1 MNQNKDNLVKDAI
14 DPFKSDA
21 PLIIYIDLKSPYAY
35 LSIEPTRRMLKDLG
49 IVADWRPF
57 VLDIP
62 SYLGSAK
69 LGKGGKKVA
78 KQNRTEEQWS
88 DVKYAYFD
96 CRRYA
101 NLSNKTI
108 RGTVK
113 IWNTDLPA
121 IGMLWLKRF
130 SSLSEQCA
138 EGSLLERFVDEV
150 YDSFWKRE
158 LDAEDVSV
166 ILAVL
171 EQIGAPTEGFLK
183 YAQTDGAALN
193 NHLQELSFN
202 AGIYGVPTY
211 ILPNESLTDPQHEK
225 FFGRENLPRI
235 SWLLT
240 GRKGQAPD
248 LAYNLNLDVDKEV
261 LFKSAAE
268 PGSARELKM
277 SPKQLTTYFDFNSLH
292 SYLAL
297 DSILTL
303 KTEGISINWRP
314 VSSMSLKVPQEET
327 KDEDRSTKHR
337 RLRAEY
343 QVNDIQRYAP
353 HDLTEIHRKT
363 DCQVANMGFLW
374 LQQELKMDNNVIDE
388 YVQSVFYH
396 HWRDNGSIVTIQDIE
411 HILLKIKKINSFD
424 QELKWQDAWKQ
435 YCQGTGLEHLEI
447 AQREAK
453 TKGINTTPTFLIGSE
468 PFKGRAHLPLVLAR
482 LKAGI

>member
-1 MNQNKDNLVKDAI
+1 MNQNKDNLITGVLE
-14 DPFKSDA
+14 PFKSDA

-35 LSIEPTRRMLKDLG
+35 LSIEPTRHMVKDLG

-62 SYLGSAK
+62 SYIGSAK

-101 NLSNKTI
+101 NLSEKTI

-121 IGMLWLKRF
+121 IGMLWLKGF

-138 EGSLLERFVDEV
+138 EGSFLERFVDEI

-158 LDAEDVSV
+158 LDAEDASV

-171 EQIGAPTEGFLK
+171 EKIGAPTEGFLK
-183 YAQTDGAALN
+183 YAKTDGSALN
-193 NHLQELSFN
+193 NHLQESSFN

-240 GRKGQAPD
+240 GRKGHAPD
-248 LAYNLNLDVDKEV
+248 LAYNLNSDIHEEV
-261 LFKSAAE
+261 LSKSAFE
-268 PGSARELKM
+268 PRSAPELKT
-277 SPKQLTTYFDFNSLH
+277 SPKRLIAYFDFNSLH

-297 DSILTL
+297 HSILSL
-303 KTEGISINWRP
+303 KAEGISINWRP
-314 VSSMSLKVPQEET
+314 VSTMSLKEPLEET

-343 QVNDIQRYAP
+343 QVNDIHRYAP

-363 DCQVANMGFLW
+363 DCQIANLGFLW
-374 LQQELKMDNNVIDE
+374 LQQELKMDSNVIDE
-388 YVQSVFYH
+388 YVESVFYH
-396 HWRDNGSIVTIQDIE
+396 HWRDNGSITTIQDIE
-411 HILLKIKKINSFD
+411 SILLGIIKINSLD
-424 QELKWQDAWKQ
+424 QELKWQDAWKE
-435 YCQGTGLEHLEI
+435 YCQSSGLEHLEI
-447 AQREAK
+447 AQTK

-468 PFKGRAHLPLVLAR
+468 PFKGRAHLPLILAR

>member
-1 MNQNKDNLVKDAI
+1 MNQNKDNLITGVLE
-14 DPFKSDA
+14 PFKSDA

-35 LSIEPTRRMLKDLG
+35 LSIEPTRHMVKDLG

-101 NLSNKTI
+101 NLSEKTI

-121 IGMLWLKRF
+121 IGMLWLKGF

-138 EGSLLERFVDEV
+138 EGSFLERFVDEI

-158 LDAEDVSV
+158 LDAEDASV

-171 EQIGAPTEGFLK
+171 EKIGAPTEGFLK
-183 YAQTDGAALN
+183 YAKTDGSALN
-193 NHLQELSFN
+193 NHLQESSFN

-240 GRKGQAPD
+240 GRKGHAPD
-248 LAYNLNLDVDKEV
+248 LAYNLNSDIHEEV
-261 LFKSAAE
+261 LSKSAFE
-268 PGSARELKM
+268 PRSAPELKT
-277 SPKQLTTYFDFNSLH
+277 SPKRLIAYFDFNSLH

-297 DSILTL
+297 DSILSL
-303 KTEGISINWRP
+303 KAEGISINWRP
-314 VSSMSLKVPQEET
+314 VSTMSLKEPQEET

-343 QVNDIQRYAP
+343 QVNDIHRYAP

-363 DCQVANMGFLW
+363 DCQIANLGFLW
-374 LQQELKMDNNVIDE
+374 LQQELKMDSNVIDE
-388 YVQSVFYH
+388 YVESVFYH
-396 HWRDNGSIVTIQDIE
+396 HWRDNGSITTIQDIE
-411 HILLKIKKINSFD
+411 SILLGIIKINSLD
-424 QELKWQDAWKQ
+424 QELKWQDAWKE
-435 YCQGTGLEHLEI
+435 YCQSSGLEHLEI
-447 AQREAK
+447 AQTK

-468 PFKGRAHLPLVLAR
+468 PFKGRAHLPLILAR

>member
-1 MNQNKDNLVKDAI
+1 MNQNKDNLITDALE
-14 DPFKSDA
+14 PFKSDA

-35 LSIEPTRRMLKDLG
+35 LSIEPTRDMLKDLG

-101 NLSNKTI
+101 NLSEKTI

-121 IGMLWLKRF
+121 IGMLWLKGF

-138 EGSLLERFVDEV
+138 EGSFLERFVDEI

-158 LDAEDVSV
+158 LDAEDASV

-171 EQIGAPTEGFLK
+171 EKIGAPTEGFLK
-183 YAQTDGAALN
+183 YAKTDGSALN
-193 NHLQELSFN
+193 NHLQESSFN

-240 GRKGQAPD
+240 GRKGHAPD
-248 LAYNLNLDVDKEV
+248 LAYNLNSDIHEEV
-261 LFKSAAE
+261 LSKSAFE
-268 PGSARELKM
+268 PRSAPELKT
-277 SPKQLTTYFDFNSLH
+277 SPKRLIAYFDFNSLH

-297 DSILTL
+297 HSILSL
-303 KTEGISINWRP
+303 KAEGISINWRP
-314 VSSMSLKVPQEET
+314 VSTMSLKEPQEET

-343 QVNDIQRYAP
+343 QVNDIHRYAP

-363 DCQVANMGFLW
+363 DCQIANLGFLW
-374 LQQELKMDNNVIDE
+374 LQQELKMDSNVIDE
-388 YVQSVFYH
+388 YVESVFYH
-396 HWRDNGSIVTIQDIE
+396 HWRDNGSITTIQDIE
-411 HILLKIKKINSFD
+411 SILLGIIKINSLD
-424 QELKWQDAWKQ
+424 QELKWQDAWKE
-435 YCQGTGLEHLEI
+435 YCQSSGLEHLEI
-447 AQREAK
+447 AQTK

-468 PFKGRAHLPLVLAR
+468 PFKGRAHLPLILAR

>member
-1 MNQNKDNLVKDAI
+1 MNQNKDNLITGVLE
-14 DPFKSDA
+14 PLKSDA

-35 LSIEPTRRMLKDLG
+35 LSIEPTRHMVKDLG

-101 NLSNKTI
+101 NLSEKTI

-121 IGMLWLKRF
+121 IGMLWLKGF

-138 EGSLLERFVDEV
+138 EGSFLERFVDEI

-158 LDAEDVSV
+158 LDAEDASV

-171 EQIGAPTEGFLK
+171 EKIGAPTEGFLK
-183 YAQTDGAALN
+183 YAKTDGSALN
-193 NHLQELSFN
+193 NHLQESSFN

-240 GRKGQAPD
+240 GRKGHAPD
-248 LAYNLNLDVDKEV
+248 LAYNLNSDIHEEV
-261 LFKSAAE
+261 LSKSAFE
-268 PGSARELKM
+268 PRSAPELKT
-277 SPKQLTTYFDFNSLH
+277 SPKRLIAYFDFNSLH

-297 DSILTL
+297 DSILSL
-303 KTEGISINWRP
+303 KAEGISINWRP
-314 VSSMSLKVPQEET
+314 VSTMSLKEPQEET

-343 QVNDIQRYAP
+343 QVNDIHRYAP

-363 DCQVANMGFLW
+363 DCQIANLGFLW
-374 LQQELKMDNNVIDE
+374 LQQELKMDSNVIDE
-388 YVQSVFYH
+388 YVESVFYH
-396 HWRDNGSIVTIQDIE
+396 HWRDNGSIATIQDIE
-411 HILLKIKKINSFD
+411 SILLGIIKINSLD
-424 QELKWQDAWKQ
+424 QELKWQDAWKE
-435 YCQGTGLEHLEI
+435 YCQSSGLEHLEI
-447 AQREAK
+447 AQTK

-468 PFKGRAHLPLVLAR
+468 PFKGRAHLPLILAR

>member
-1 MNQNKDNLVKDAI
+1 MNQNKDNLITGVLE
-14 DPFKSDA
+14 PFKSDA

-35 LSIEPTRRMLKDLG
+35 LSIEPTRHMLKDLG

-101 NLSNKTI
+101 NLSEKTI

-121 IGMLWLKRF
+121 IGMLWLKGF

-138 EGSLLERFVDEV
+138 EGSFLERFVDEI

-158 LDAEDVSV
+158 LDAEDASV

-171 EQIGAPTEGFLK
+171 EKIGAPTEGFLK
-183 YAQTDGAALN
+183 YAKTDGSALN
-193 NHLQELSFN
+193 NHLQESSFN

-240 GRKGQAPD
+240 GRKGHAPD
-248 LAYNLNLDVDKEV
+248 LAYNLNSDIHEEV
-261 LFKSAAE
+261 LSKSAFE
-268 PGSARELKM
+268 PRSAPELKT
-277 SPKQLTTYFDFNSLH
+277 SPKRLIAYFDFNSLH

-297 DSILTL
+297 HSILSL
-303 KTEGISINWRP
+303 KAEGISINWRP
-314 VSSMSLKVPQEET
+314 VSTMSLKEPQEET

-343 QVNDIQRYAP
+343 QVNDIHRYAP

-363 DCQVANMGFLW
+363 DCQIANLGFLW
-374 LQQELKMDNNVIDE
+374 LQQELKMDSNVIDE
-388 YVQSVFYH
+388 YVESVFYH
-396 HWRDNGSIVTIQDIE
+396 HWRDNGSITTIQDIE
-411 HILLKIKKINSFD
+411 SILLGIIKINSLD
-424 QELKWQDAWKQ
+424 QELKWQDAWKE
-435 YCQGTGLEHLEI
+435 YCQSSGLEHLEI
-447 AQREAK
+447 AQTK

-468 PFKGRAHLPLVLAR
+468 PFKGRAHLPLILAR

>member
-1 MNQNKDNLVKDAI
+1 MNQNKDNLITGVLE
-14 DPFKSDA
+14 PFKSDA

-35 LSIEPTRRMLKDLG
+35 LSIEPTRHMLKDLG

-101 NLSNKTI
+101 NLSEKTI

-121 IGMLWLKRF
+121 IGMLWLKGF

-138 EGSLLERFVDEV
+138 EGSFLERFVDEI

-158 LDAEDVSV
+158 LDAEDASV
-166 ILAVL
+166 ILEVL

-211 ILPNESLTDPQHEK
+211 ILPNESLTC
-225 FFGRENLPRI
+225 
-235 SWLLT
+235 LLYT
-240 GRKGQAPD
+240 SD
-248 LAYNLNLDVDKEV
+248 
-261 LFKSAAE
+261 AA
-268 PGSARELKM
+268 
-277 SPKQLTTYFDFNSLH
+277 
-292 SYLAL
+292 
-297 DSILTL
+297 
-303 KTEGISINWRP
+303 
-314 VSSMSLKVPQEET
+314 
-327 KDEDRSTKHR
+327 DE
-337 RLRAEY
+337 
-343 QVNDIQRYAP
+343 
-353 HDLTEIHRKT
+353 
-363 DCQVANMGFLW
+363 
-374 LQQELKMDNNVIDE
+374 
-388 YVQSVFYH
+388 
-396 HWRDNGSIVTIQDIE
+396 
-411 HILLKIKKINSFD
+411 
-424 QELKWQDAWKQ
+424 
-435 YCQGTGLEHLEI
+435 
-447 AQREAK
+447 
-453 TKGINTTPTFLIGSE
+453 
-468 PFKGRAHLPLVLAR
+468 
-482 LKAGI
+482 

>member
-1 MNQNKDNLVKDAI
+1 MNQNKDNLITGVLE
-14 DPFKSDA
+14 PFKSDA

-35 LSIEPTRRMLKDLG
+35 LSIEPTRHMLKDLG

-101 NLSNKTI
+101 NLSEKTI

-121 IGMLWLKRF
+121 IGMLWLKGF

-138 EGSLLERFVDEV
+138 EGSFLERFVDEI

-158 LDAEDVSV
+158 LDAEDASV

-171 EQIGAPTEGFLK
+171 EKIGAPTEGFLK
-183 YAQTDGAALN
+183 YAKTDGSALN
-193 NHLQELSFN
+193 NHLQESSFN

-240 GRKGQAPD
+240 GRKGHAPD
-248 LAYNLNLDVDKEV
+248 LAYNLNSDIHEEV
-261 LFKSAAE
+261 LSKSAFE
-268 PGSARELKM
+268 PRSAPELKT
-277 SPKQLTTYFDFNSLH
+277 SPKRLIAYFDFNSLH

-297 DSILTL
+297 DSILSL
-303 KTEGISINWRP
+303 KAEGISINWRP
-314 VSSMSLKVPQEET
+314 VSTMSLKEPQEET

-343 QVNDIQRYAP
+343 QVNDIHRYAP

-363 DCQVANMGFLW
+363 DCQIANLGFLW
-374 LQQELKMDNNVIDE
+374 LQQELKMDSNVIDE
-388 YVQSVFYH
+388 YVESVFYH
-396 HWRDNGSIVTIQDIE
+396 HWRDNGSITTIQDIE
-411 HILLKIKKINSFD
+411 SILLGIIKINSLD
-424 QELKWQDAWKQ
+424 QELKWQDAWKE
-435 YCQGTGLEHLEI
+435 YCQSSGLEHLEI
-447 AQREAK
+447 AQTK

-468 PFKGRAHLPLVLAR
+468 PFKGRAHLPLILAR

>member
-1 MNQNKDNLVKDAI
+1 MNQNKDNLITGVLE
-14 DPFKSDA
+14 PLKSDA

-35 LSIEPTRRMLKDLG
+35 LSIEPTRHMVKDLG

-101 NLSNKTI
+101 NLSEKTI

-121 IGMLWLKRF
+121 IGMLWLKGF

-138 EGSLLERFVDEV
+138 EGSFLERFVDEI

-158 LDAEDVSV
+158 LDAEDASV

-171 EQIGAPTEGFLK
+171 EKIGAPTEGFLK
-183 YAQTDGAALN
+183 YAKTDGSALN
-193 NHLQELSFN
+193 NHLQESSFN

-240 GRKGQAPD
+240 GRKGHAPD
-248 LAYNLNLDVDKEV
+248 LAYNLNSDIHEEV
-261 LFKSAAE
+261 LSKSAFE
-268 PGSARELKM
+268 PRSAPELKT
-277 SPKQLTTYFDFNSLH
+277 SPKRLIAYFDFNSLH

-297 DSILTL
+297 DSILSL
-303 KTEGISINWRP
+303 KAEGISINWRP
-314 VSSMSLKVPQEET
+314 VSTMSLKEPQEET

-343 QVNDIQRYAP
+343 QVNDIHRYAP

-363 DCQVANMGFLW
+363 DCQIANLGFLW
-374 LQQELKMDNNVIDE
+374 LQQELKMDSNVIDE
-388 YVQSVFYH
+388 YVESVFYH
-396 HWRDNGSIVTIQDIE
+396 HWRDNGSITTIQDIE
-411 HILLKIKKINSFD
+411 SILLGIIKINSLD
-424 QELKWQDAWKQ
+424 QELKWQDAWKE
-435 YCQGTGLEHLEI
+435 YCQSSGLEHLEI
-447 AQREAK
+447 AQTK

-468 PFKGRAHLPLVLAR
+468 PFKGRAHLPLILAR

>member
-14 DPFKSDA
+14 EPCKSDA

-35 LSIEPTRRMLKDLG
+35 LSIEPTRRMLRDLG

-193 NHLQELSFN
+193 NHLQESSFN

-235 SWLLT
+235 GWLLT

-248 LAYNLNLDVDKEV
+248 LAYTLNSDVDEEV
-261 LFKSAAE
+261 LSKS
-268 PGSARELKM
+268 LK
-277 SPKQLTTYFDFNSLH
+277 
-292 SYLAL
+292 A
-297 DSILTL
+297 
-303 KTEGISINWRP
+303 EGISINWRP
-314 VSSMSLKVPQEET
+314 ISSMSLKVPQEEIE
-327 KDEDRSTKHR
+327 DEDRSTKHR

-353 HDLTEIHRKT
+353 HHLTEIHRKT

-411 HILLKIKKINSFD
+411 HILLKIKKINNFD

-435 YCQGTGLEHLEI
+435 YCQSTGLEHLEI
-447 AQREAK
+447 TQTEAK